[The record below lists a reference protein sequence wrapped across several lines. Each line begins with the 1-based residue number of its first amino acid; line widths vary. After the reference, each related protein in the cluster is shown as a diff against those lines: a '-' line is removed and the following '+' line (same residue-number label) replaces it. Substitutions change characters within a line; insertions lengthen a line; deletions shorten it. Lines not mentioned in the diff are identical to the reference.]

1 MSGGVRA
8 NAYRMLAAAI
18 LSPPDSSLLQQI
30 AALPSASGDDACG
43 RALTALQKAV
53 AAASPQEAAE
63 DYQQLF
69 IGLGRGKVMPYGSWH
84 ISGRMMDKPL
94 ARLRSD
100 LQTLGL
106 ARRPDV
112 GEPEDHAGALCETM
126 AVLCAEEDGEAA
138 ASAEAAAEAGAALE
152 KSALSFSRQQKIFA
166 AHLEPWLEIF
176 FADIVRHAEGDFYRA
191 FGAFGAAFAAFERR
205 YFAMPF

>member
-43 RALTALQKAV
+43 RALAALQKAA

-138 ASAEAAAEAGAALE
+138 ASAEAGAVLE